1 MSSRTDYGKGDR
13 ARSVDRKKWDA
24 GWDRVFGKIA
34 VNIPVVKVMF
44 LIRVKNAVI
53 REINNV

>member
-24 GWDRVFGKIA
+24 GWDRVFGKNRCKHPGCKSH
-34 VNIPVVKVMF
+34 VSHSCEECGYQGDK
-44 LIRVKNAVI
+44 
-53 REINNV
+53 

>member
-1 MSSRTDYGKGDR
+1 MEKVIEHDPLIGKNGMR
-13 ARSVDRKKWDA
+13 
-24 GWDRVFGKIA
+24 GGIGCLGKIA